1 MQSREA
7 DMDCTEW
14 KLLQSRRNHSSY
26 KVSSGI
32 LEKGECWERVTV
44 KIPVGARNFSGGS
57 HGKRDIK
64 NHCF

>member
-32 LEKGECWERVTV
+32 LEKGEC
-44 KIPVGARNFSGGS
+44 
-57 HGKRDIK
+57 
-64 NHCF
+64 